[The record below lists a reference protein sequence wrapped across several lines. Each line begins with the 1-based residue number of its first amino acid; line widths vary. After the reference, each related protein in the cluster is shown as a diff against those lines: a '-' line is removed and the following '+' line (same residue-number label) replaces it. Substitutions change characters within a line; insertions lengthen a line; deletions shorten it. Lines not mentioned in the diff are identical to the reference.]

1 MVTVLIIPINKNNDN
16 SNYSNDDIIII
27 IIVIGV
33 TRLIRN
39 NVTHQF
45 SQEGNNNEAMV
56 VRLLSEP
63 KNL

>member
-27 IIVIGV
+27 ITVIGV